1 LAAKGEAAVFDSATS
16 SLVVLGR
23 DAAGGSVLVTF
34 PVTGPS
40 RTLPLPATATA
51 IVGDGRG
58 SVFAATRGGY
68 FTVDVGA
75 GGSVVRLDVDGERD
89 TDFTAIT
96 RRVDGKVVLGS
107 ASGAVYTLGS
117 DTAVAAKLQIFA
129 RVDALVAEGD
139 TVAVLDRGQ
148 TSVTT
153 VDPSG
158 TKQEHALRAGEGAT
172 TMVADPHARILVA
185 DTRGEALL
193 VFGTNPLMLRQ
204 QYPVKGAPY
213 GLAGSSRLAW
223 VSETATNSVVG
234 YDLATGIPVE
244 KVRYRTVQ
252 QPNSVTFDDKTG
264 TLFVVSGSGAGVQV
278 IPGAARR

>member
-16 SLVVLGR
+16 SLVVLGS
-23 DAAGGSVLVTF
+23 DAAGGSILVTF

-58 SVFAATRGGY
+58 SVFAATKGGY

-96 RRVDGKVVLGS
+96 RRADGKVVLGS

-252 QPNSVTFDDKTG
+252 QPNSLTFDDKTG